1 MTQEICFEFNQ
12 TFFQLKK
19 HQFDYDPAQ
28 YKRKVNAL
36 IEKLKSYTKSESTI
50 FYLTKMSI
58 NKLTTNKIY
67 KIVSVKEIETK
78 FGKSHIIT
86 DDKYNDYFATTKIS
100 KYINENG
107 IVNDSN
113 KRCLFTIR
121 TGVYK
126 TYKTPDDE
134 ERRYLDL
141 KIY

>member
-12 TFFQLKK
+12 AFMLLKK
-19 HQFDYDPAQ
+19 HRYNVDPAS
-28 YKRKVNAL
+28 YKHSVDAL
-36 IEKLKSYTKSESTI
+36 IEKFKAYTKSESTI

-121 TGVYK
+121 TSVYK

>member
-1 MTQEICFEFNQ
+1 
-12 TFFQLKK
+12 
-19 HQFDYDPAQ
+19 
-28 YKRKVNAL
+28 
-36 IEKLKSYTKSESTI
+36 
-50 FYLTKMSI
+50 MSI

-121 TGVYK
+121 TGIYK
-126 TYKTPDDE
+126 TYKTEDNE
-134 ERRYLDL
+134 ERRYLEL